1 MEIQG
6 SCIEE
11 FEGLRRTF
19 EQNFAEH
26 GEVGARI
33 TLIRDE
39 ETVVDLWGG
48 FEDEERTRP
57 WTPET
62 LVCTMSVSK
71 GVVAMAA
78 HCLADR
84 GELDYSAPVAEYWP
98 EFGQNGKESVTVEQL
113 LSHLTALTFIDAA
126 EPDDVF
132 HWDRFIRKIEAQ
144 APGWKPGTKGTYHS
158 VTYGFLVG
166 ELVRRISGKTIDQ
179 FIRDEISGPLGAN
192 YVLGASDRELEH
204 WVPHIMNPESELVI
218 RLFGQQSD
226 DLKRIYQP
234 MPADRSAMTRPEYF
248 KSVIPSMN
256 GISNAMGIA
265 RLFAPLA
272 FDGAFDGVRLFCPE
286 TIALATKEQWHY
298 PDPIMGDE
306 FRCGM
311 GLLLHTAFSDFGR
324 DGNVGSAGAGGYTVF
339 ADPKNRLCF
348 AYTPNR
354 FTTGKGLGDESR
366 RLVRALYE
374 CPSVDAG

>member
-1 MEIQG
+1 MDVQG
-6 SCIEE
+6 NCLES
-11 FEGLRRTF
+11 FEGLRRAFT
-19 EQNFAEH
+19 ENFSNH

-33 TLIRDE
+33 CLIQDG

-48 FEDEERTRP
+48 FADAERTRP
-57 WTPET
+57 WTSET

-71 GVVAMAA
+71 GVAAMAA

-84 GELDYSAPVAEYWP
+84 GDLDYSAPVVEYWP
-98 EFGQNGKESVTVEQL
+98 EFGQNGKESITVEQL
-113 LSHLTALTFIDAA
+113 LSHLTALTFIDSA
-126 EPDDVF
+126 EPDDVL
-132 HWDRFIRKIEAQ
+132 HWDRFIRKIETQ
-144 APGWKPGTKGTYHS
+144 APSWKPGTKGTYHS

-166 ELVRRISGKTIDQ
+166 ELVRRISGKPIDE

-192 YVLGASDRELEH
+192 YVLGANDEQLEH

-218 RLFGQQSD
+218 RLFSQQSD
-226 DLKRIYQP
+226 ELKRIYRP
-234 MPADRSAMTRPEYF
+234 MPADRSASTRAEYF

-256 GISNAMGIA
+256 GISNAAALA
-265 RLFAPLA
+265 RLFAPFA
-272 FDGAFDGVRLFCPE
+272 FEGEFDGVRLFSQE
-286 TIALATKEQWHY
+286 TIRLATKEQWHY
-298 PDPIMGDE
+298 PDPIFGDE

-311 GLLLHTAFSDFGR
+311 GLLLNTPFSDFGR
-324 DGNVGSAGAGGYTVF
+324 EGNVGSAGAGGYTVF

-366 RLVRALYE
+366 RLVRALYD
-374 CPSVDAG
+374 CP